1 MSEYKEDSVW
11 VLWCRLHKQP
21 LFKKL
26 RTTTL
31 ILILYSIVVIT
42 AQTFFDKVF
51 DKMQINNLGQFHLI
65 FSFVMTILV
74 GFRINSSYARW
85 WEGRGYWGALVN
97 NSRNL
102 AFKFNNFI
110 GLNNDP
116 LFLKCLAIFPTL
128 LKFHLRKQQ
137 DECIQIMND
146 LGLKFTPEDNL
157 PNALVGHLYSRINYY
172 RIEKIISLEQYLALE
187 THLVSLIDVQGGCE
201 KIASTPIPVPFKLF
215 VRQSLSFYMIIFPFG
230 WVEDFGVLIIPILLV
245 LVYILKGLEILSEDI
260 EEPFGENGASESN
273 NLPLDSIAIKISQNV
288 HAIANFER

>member
-1 MSEYKEDSVW
+1 MNEYKEDSVW
-11 VLWCRLHKQP
+11 SLWWRVHKEP

-31 ILILYSIVVIT
+31 ILILYSIIVIT

-110 GLNNDP
+110 GLNSDP
-116 LFLKCLAIFPTL
+116 LFLKCLATFPTL

-137 DECIQIMND
+137 DECIQIMTD
-146 LGLKFTPEDNL
+146 LGLNFKPDDNM
-157 PNALVGHLYSRINYY
+157 PNVLVSHLYSRINRY
-172 RIEKIISLEQYLALE
+172 RMDKVISLEQYLALE
-187 THLVSLIDVQGGCE
+187 IHLVNIIDVHGGCE
-201 KIASTPIPVPFKLF
+201 KIANTPIPVPFKLF
-215 VRQSLSFYMIIFPFG
+215 VRQALAFYMIIFPFG

-245 LVYILKGLEILSEDI
+245 LVYILKGLEILSEDL
-260 EEPFGENGASESN
+260 EEPFGENGASETN
-273 NLPLDSIAIKISQNV
+273 NLPLDGIAIKISQNV
-288 HAIANFER
+288 YSIADFER